1 MSTIRCPHCGSPVMV
16 RGNRWE
22 CGWCGDFG
30 NISSLN
36 PSERIKLSRASD
48 AALEDLERGVLS
60 ILEGIQAPLAVEK
73 KNGCWPASWP
83 FTECPTL

>member
-30 NISSLN
+30 DISSLN
-36 PSERIKLSRASD
+36 RSERIKLSRASD
-48 AALEDLERGVLS
+48 AALDD
-60 ILEGIQAPLAVEK
+60 
-73 KNGCWPASWP
+73 C
-83 FTECPTL
+83 